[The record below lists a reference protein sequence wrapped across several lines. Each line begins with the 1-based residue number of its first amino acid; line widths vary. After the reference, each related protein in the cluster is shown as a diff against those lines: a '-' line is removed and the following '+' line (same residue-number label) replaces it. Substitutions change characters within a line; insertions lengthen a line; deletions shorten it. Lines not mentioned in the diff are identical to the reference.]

1 MEKRK
6 SIIRCQWNTDSLDSF
21 SIRPSLGV
29 RKEEILEC
37 GGGGGGG
44 GGRERKAFLSFHVT
58 LSLFRFFLP
67 CLPQKRLILGLPLEA
82 VSQWIE

>member
-37 GGGGGGG
+37 GGGGGGEG
-44 GGRERKAFLSFHVT
+44 DERGKRFSPFMSLSP
-58 LSLFRFFLP
+58 FFASFFPVYPRNALYSDYP
-67 CLPQKRLILGLPLEA
+67 
-82 VSQWIE
+82 